1 MSDPLLAWR
10 GEFPILA
17 HSTYLVSHSLGAMP
31 SGAAAALQS
40 YAEAWATRGVRAWAE
55 GWWRMPLTL
64 GDQLGRIIGAP
75 PGSMAMH
82 QNVSVVQSL
91 IVSCF
96 DFSGRRNKIVYEDLN
111 FPSVMYVYEAQRA
124 LGARV
129 VTVPSPDGMRVPLEL
144 MLEAIDEE
152 TLLVP
157 ISHVVFKSGYQQDV
171 AAIVRR
177 AHDVG
182 ALVVADLY
190 QSAGTVP
197 VDLGAWDVDL
207 ATGGSVKWL
216 CGGPGAGFLYVAPR
230 LQQRLAPRVT
240 GWMAHARPFA
250 FEPGAIDYAP
260 DMARFLHGTPAV
272 PALYAAR
279 AGYEIL
285 ERIGVSAIREKSL
298 RQTSL
303 LLDLAR
309 SHGFAPRTPERP
321 EERGGMVILDVPH
334 GEAVTRELLRRE
346 ILVDHRPGAGIRVSP
361 HFYTADEELERVVAE
376 IRKILD
382 ARAWLAHERAGA
394 VGF

>member
-1 MSDPLLAWR
+1 VSDPLLAWR

-303 LLDLAR
+303 LLELAR

-376 IRKILD
+376 IRSILD